1 VAAAPRRSVSSSVR
15 TAAHHVTAIHGV
27 ACSLHAGRRQVG
39 RVVHTRVAVA
49 TVLVFLRV
57 ACTTARGRR
66 HADELESPPFRRRR
80 RFLLL
85 LLPLMLPAALLV
97 LVRVGVV
104 HGNDL
109 AGLVQ
114 LRWILAPRRRLRV
127 SVTVALF

>member
-1 VAAAPRRSVSSSVR
+1 
-15 TAAHHVTAIHGV
+15 
-27 ACSLHAGRRQVG
+27 
-39 RVVHTRVAVA
+39 
-49 TVLVFLRV
+49 
-57 ACTTARGRR
+57 
-66 HADELESPPFRRRR
+66 
-80 RFLLL
+80 L